1 MKLIKLHLKNFK
13 GIRNFEFQPNGQS
26 ASIYGDNAVGKT
38 TIFDAFNWLLFDKDS
53 QNKKDFDI
61 KTLDANNQPIHGL
74 EHEVEAVFDVNGK
87 PLTLRKVYYEQWT
100 KKRGS
105 VTSEF
110 TGHTTD
116 YYINGVPVQK
126 KEYTAKIDEI
136 AREDVFKLL
145 TSPTYFNT
153 QLHWQERRKI
163 LLEVCGDVSDQD
175 VINAKESLKSLPEI
189 LKGRTLEEHKK
200 VIAARRAEINKELE
214 KIPIRISEVQ
224 QSIPELSGKSEEEL
238 QAEIAKLQNYLSE
251 KNQALSFIENGGAVF
266 EKRRELQE
274 IEAEIIRINNEN
286 QKVLNERI
294 QGIQQQLFDSKNKA
308 TELKGIIQTEN
319 RLLIQ
324 KQANLSALENSI
336 TGLREQWAKINAEE
350 LKFEQEET
358 CPTCGQPIP
367 KEKLEAARE
376 KALAD
381 FNQRKA
387 EQLERNVR
395 EGKRTKEEVE
405 QLKLDIETKQKTI
418 EGLEK
423 QLADQEAET
432 ARIQAEIDR
441 IKAEPVQTISIQ
453 PLIEKKQS
461 ILNEINQLQTD
472 KAEAVAKVKAEIAGI
487 NDCIVQFQSELAKFE
502 QKDRA
507 TKRIEELKHQE
518 RELAAEFE
526 KLEKELYLCEE
537 LTKFKVSL
545 LEERVNGRFK
555 FARFKLFENLVN
567 GGIQPTC
574 ETLYN
579 GVPYSSGLNTGHQL
593 IVGMDII
600 QTLSEYYGF
609 SAPIFVDN
617 AECVTDLPEINAQ
630 VIRLVKPEINSEED
644 RKKYSKLNV
653 EYAPIISKEVA

>member
-1 MKLIKLHLKNFK
+1 MKLIRLHLKNFK

-105 VTSEF
+105 ATAEF

-189 LKGRTLEEHKK
+189 LNGRTLDEQKK

-224 QSIPELSGKSEEEL
+224 QSIPELSGKNEVEL
-238 QAEIAKLQNYLSE
+238 QAEISKLQSYLSE
-251 KNQALSFIENGGAVF
+251 KNQALSSIENGGAVF

-286 QKVLNERI
+286 QKVLNERV

-308 TELKGIIQTEN
+308 TELKGIINTEN

-324 KQANLSALENSI
+324 KKANLSALENSI
-336 TGLREQWAKINAEE
+336 NGLREQWAKINAEE

-367 KEKLEAARE
+367 KETLEAARE

-387 EQLERNVR
+387 DRLEGNVQ
-395 EGKRTKEEVE
+395 EGKRAKEEIE
-405 QLKLDIETKQKTI
+405 KLKIDIEANEKTI
-418 EGLEK
+418 IDLEK
-423 QLADQEAET
+423 QLSEQEAET

-441 IKAEPVQTISIQ
+441 IKTEPVQTTNIQ
-453 PLIEKKQS
+453 PLLDKKQV
-461 ILNEINQLQTD
+461 IQNEITQLQTD
-472 KAEAVAKVKAEIAGI
+472 KSAAVAKVKAEIAGI

-502 QKDRA
+502 QKDKA
-507 TKRIEELKHQE
+507 VKRIEELKQQE
-518 RELAAEFE
+518 RDLAAEFE

-537 LTKFKVSL
+537 FTRSKVAL
-545 LEERVNGRFK
+545 LEEKINSRFK
-555 FARFKLFENLVN
+555 FARFKLFETQIN
-567 GGIQPTC
+567 GGIQECC
-574 ETLYN
+574 ETLFN

-600 QTLSEYYGF
+600 QTLSEHYGF
-609 SAPIFVDN
+609 TAPIFVDN
-617 AECVTDLPEINAQ
+617 AECVSVLPEISAQ

>member
-1 MKLIKLHLKNFK
+1 VNLINLKLKNFK
-13 GIRNFEFQPNGQS
+13 GIKSFELQANGQNVN
-26 ASIYGDNAVGKT
+26 IWGDNATGKT
-38 TIFDAFNWLLFDKDS
+38 SVFDAFTWLFYDKDS

-74 EHEVEAVFDVNGK
+74 EHEVEAVFDIDGK

-105 VTSEF
+105 ATAEF

-153 QLHWQERRKI
+153 QLHWQERRKV

-175 VINAKESLKSLPEI
+175 VISSKDSLKTLPEI
-189 LKGRTLEEHKK
+189 LNGRSLDDHKK

-336 TGLREQWAKINAEE
+336 NGLREQWAKINAEE

-358 CPTCGQPIP
+358 CPTCGQSIP
-367 KEKLEAARE
+367 KETLEAARE

-387 EQLERNVR
+387 EQLERNVQ
-395 EGKRTKEEVE
+395 EGKRTKEEIE
-405 QLKLDIETKQKTI
+405 KLKVDIEANKKTI
-418 EGLEK
+418 ADLEK

-432 ARIQAEIDR
+432 ARIQVEIDR
-441 IKAEPVQTISIQ
+441 IKAEPVQTTNIQ
-453 PLIEKKQS
+453 PLLDKKQA
-461 ILNEINQLQTD
+461 ILNEIDQLQTD
-472 KAEAVAKVKAEIAGI
+472 KAAAVAKVKAEIAGI

-507 TKRIEELKHQE
+507 LRRIEELKQQE
-518 RELAAEFE
+518 RDLAAEFE

-537 LTKFKVSL
+537 FTRSKVAL
-545 LEERVNGRFK
+545 LEEKINSRFK
-555 FARFKLFENLVN
+555 FARFKLFETQIN
-567 GGIQPTC
+567 GGIQECC

-630 VIRLVKPEINSEED
+630 VIRLVKPEIRTEED
-644 RKKYSKLNV
+644 RQKYSKLNV
-653 EYAPIISKEVA
+653 EYSPIALKEAS

>member
-1 MKLIKLHLKNFK
+1 MKLIRLHLKNFK

-110 TGHTTD
+110 TGHSSD
-116 YYINGVPVQK
+116 YYLNGVPVQK
-126 KEYTAKIDEI
+126 KEYQAKIDEI
-136 AREDVFKLL
+136 AREDIFKLL

-200 VIAARRAEINKELE
+200 VIAARRVEINKELE

-224 QSIPELSGKSEEEL
+224 QSIPELSGKSEVEL
-238 QAEIAKLQNYLSE
+238 QTEISKLQSYLSD
-251 KNQALSFIENGGAVF
+251 KNHALSSIENGGVIS

-274 IEAEIIRINNEN
+274 IETEIIRINNES
-286 QKVLNERI
+286 QKVINERV
-294 QGIQQQLFDSKNKA
+294 QGIQQQLFDSKTKEAEIKQTA
-308 TELKGIIQTEN
+308 TTET

-324 KQANLSALENSI
+324 KQANLSALENAL

-358 CPTCGQPIP
+358 CPTCGQSIP
-367 KEKLEAARE
+367 NEKLEAARE

-405 QLKLDIETKQKTI
+405 RLKVDIEANQKTI
-418 EGLEK
+418 ADLEK

-432 ARIQAEIDR
+432 VRLQAEIDR
-441 IKAEPVQTISIQ
+441 IKAEPVQTTNIR
-453 PLIEKKQS
+453 PLLDKKQA
-461 ILNEINQLQTD
+461 ILNEIDQLQTD
-472 KAEAVAKVKAEIAGI
+472 KAAAVAKVKAEIAGI

-507 TKRIEELKHQE
+507 LRRIEELKQQE
-518 RELAAEFE
+518 RDLTAEFE

-537 LTKFKVSL
+537 FTRFKVTL
-545 LEERVNGRFK
+545 LEEKINSRFK
-555 FARFKLFENLVN
+555 MARFKLFNQQIN
-567 GGIQPTC
+567 GGIEEVCIATYQ
-574 ETLYN
+574 
-579 GVPYSSGLNTGHQL
+579 GVPYDTGLNNAAK
-593 IVGMDII
+593 INVGLDII
-600 QTLSEYYGF
+600 SVLQEHYGF
-609 SAPIFVDN
+609 KAPVWIDN
-617 AECVTDLPEINAQ
+617 RESVVNLFPLDCQ
-630 VIRLVKPEINSEED
+630 VISLVVSEKD
-644 RKKYSKLNV
+644 KVLRV
-653 EYAPIISKEVA
+653 EYPQQRMCA